1 MKRSIPALDRHA
13 SYEAKARYYERYS
26 TQELLAAGHL
36 EEVGVRQSS
45 RKTETLSLRVDK
57 TLLAQLKQVAKK
69 KKLPLGTL
77 IRMWLVKHTQEE
89 QAARSQPAAGRQEP
103 AGSRQAAGSLLT

>member
-1 MKRSIPALDRHA
+1 MPQKAKLSLPATNPHA

-36 EEVGVRQSS
+36 EEVGIRQYP

-57 TLLAQLKQVAKK
+57 TLLAQLKQLARK

-77 IRMWLVKHTQEE
+77 IRTWLVKHAQEDR
-89 QAARSQPAAGRQEP
+89 AA
-103 AGSRQAAGSLLT
+103 